1 MGFWTEV
8 KSKIKSAIDLVQKDP
23 ILDTFAVSALE
34 SIPVVGGLFVRMYE
48 NSKDS
53 PEDKTKQILILLQKM
68 ENMQEEKLENFCRN
82 LEQNK
87 ILILE
92 NQNYLKEIST
102 DTSIILNKLDQAQKE
117 RNNIVNDVQKV
128 QNTLEKLYEKIEKL
142 ELQEDIK
149 THTQNASSENSYQ
162 DPDFRI
168 SWPVGWEQV
177 SRKEI
182 LESAKRIDDSTAQ
195 ELNLDEISQEAFVL
209 RKKID
214 NLNQPNINIVKDEPT
229 IDIEEYLDAHKTFYE
244 KTLGWR
250 VVKINYDKTIGIGTL
265 EAELSPFGI
274 QTFTIQKFYFRKNY
288 TLLLTIT
295 QLTQD
300 QLDKDPDYATEI
312 TEILQSLVF
321 LT

>member
-23 ILDTFAVSALE
+23 ILDAFAVSALE

-68 ENMQEEKLENFCRN
+68 ENMEEEKLENFCRN

-117 RNNIVNDVQKV
+117 RKNIGNDVQKV

-142 ELQEDIK
+142 ELQEEIK
-149 THTQNASSENSYQ
+149 NNTHKASSENTYQ

-182 LESAKRIDDSTAQ
+182 IESAKRIDDSTAQ
-195 ELNLDEISQEAFVL
+195 EINLDEISQEAFVL

-214 NLNQPNINIVKDEPT
+214 HQNQPNINIVKDEPT
-229 IDIEEYLDAHKTFYE
+229 IDIEEYLDSHKTFYE

-300 QLDKDPDYATEI
+300 ELDKDPDYATEI